1 MQFDDIGPHGT
12 KIIIYNLWF
21 SDDGNTELDFDSDP
35 EVDIPFI
42 F

>member
-1 MQFDDIGPHGT
+1 MQFDDIGSHGT

-21 SDDGNTELDFDSDP
+21 GDDGNTELDFESDT

-42 F
+42 V